1 MRRKSKE
8 IEIESVVR
16 GLDQGTQDRNT
27 FLPFYDYRA
36 RYMRIELIFLI
47 KFCQEIEI
55 ERK

>member
-27 FLPFYDYRA
+27 FLPFYDYRT